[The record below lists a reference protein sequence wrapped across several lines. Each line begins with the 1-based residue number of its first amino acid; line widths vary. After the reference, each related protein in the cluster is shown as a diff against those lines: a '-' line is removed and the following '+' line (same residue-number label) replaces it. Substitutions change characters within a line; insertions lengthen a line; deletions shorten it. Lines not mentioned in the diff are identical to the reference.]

1 MKDNLIVSG
10 DLAEISD
17 ICGPVLLM
25 INFGIAVKKSPVI
38 SEFVKQQKQPKS
50 PGQLPPPPPPRQT
63 NEPNL

>member
-17 ICGPVLLM
+17 IRGPILM
-25 INFGIAVKKSPVI
+25 MLNFGIAVKKSPVI

-50 PGQLPPPPPPRQT
+50 PGHTPPS
-63 NEPNL
+63 PNQ